1 MCDSICKNEK
11 KFVLGPA
18 PSPCTTMEDYAVFE
32 PAANPVIRDI
42 VQETTIHVPK
52 IEYKEKIVHVPKVEY
67 RTYPVLKDVET
78 PIYRERYRY
87 KNVQVPQKKLRV
99 KPVYKVVDVPQYKY
113 VNKYVKRKY
122 RRFQYVPREVPV
134 PFRPRRQIYTEI
146 PIRRYIPQY
155 LENGPIERDMSNS
168 AYNLQGELP
177 LFEGYNDNCLNMMNP
192 FSRSRSRKK
201 DNCFLSCLCNGK
213 NEESL
218 MYEADPLLFSDAV
231 YTHGRGN
238 LYDMSSSYEFPPGG
252 NSTFAYN
259 SYPLVIHERENNLYN
274 RMIETTSNLLAAA
287 GVALVLAGKLGL
299 QGISILVGG
308 TDKGKETPKGGHA
321 GVGPHPYELDGG
333 RRDPL
338 KHSQV
343 RKKQIEDQ
351 SGKRPTK
358 RTTK

>member
-11 KFVLGPA
+11 KYVLGPA

-32 PAANPVIRDI
+32 PAANPVIKNI

-52 IEYKEKIVHVPKVEY
+52 IEYKENIVHVPKVEY
-67 RTYPVLKDVET
+67 RTYPVVKDVET

-87 KNVQVPQKKLRV
+87 KDVQVPQKKLRV

-122 RRFQYVPREVPV
+122 KRFQYVPKEVPV
-134 PFRPRRQIYTEI
+134 PFRPRREIYTEI

-155 LENGPIERDMSNS
+155 MENGPIEPDMSYNS

-177 LFEGYNDNCLNMMNP
+177 LFEGYNDNFLNMLNP
-192 FSRSRSRKK
+192 FSGYTSRKK

-218 MYEADPLLFSDAV
+218 MHEMDPLLFNDAV
-231 YTHGRGN
+231 YTHSRGN
-238 LYDMSSSYEFPPGG
+238 MYDMRSSYELPPEPY
-252 NSTFAYN
+252 NTFAYN
-259 SYPLVIHERENNLYN
+259 TCPLVIHKKENNFYD
-274 RMIETTSNLLAAA
+274 RMIETTSNLLATA

-299 QGISILVGG
+299 QGISLLVGG
-308 TDKGKETPKGGHA
+308 ADKGSHTGG
-321 GVGPHPYELDGG
+321 GVGSGGDPYMLDGG
-333 RRDPL
+333 RRDPH
-338 KHSQV
+338 KE
-343 RKKQIEDQ
+343 RKVKEKQIKSQ
-351 SGKRPTK
+351 SGRNATK
-358 RTTK
+358 RATK

>member
-1 MCDSICKNEK
+1 
-11 KFVLGPA
+11 
-18 PSPCTTMEDYAVFE
+18 MEDYAVFE
-32 PAANPVIRDI
+32 VGLPRGCSIPAANPVIKNI

-67 RTYPVLKDVET
+67 RTYPVVKDVEA

-87 KNVQVPQKKLRV
+87 KNVQVPQQKLRI

-122 RRFQYVPREVPV
+122 KRFQYVPKEVPV
-134 PFRPRRQIYTEI
+134 PFRPRREIYTEI

-155 LENGPIERDMSNS
+155 MENGPIEPDMSNT
-168 AYNLQGELP
+168 AYNHQGELP
-177 LFEGYNDNCLNMMNP
+177 LFEGYNDNFLNMMNP
-192 FSRSRSRKK
+192 FSKYTSRKK

-218 MYEADPLLFSDAV
+218 MYEMDPLLFTDAV
-231 YTHGRGN
+231 YTQGRDK
-238 LYDMSSSYEFPPGG
+238 LYDMRSSYEIASEPC
-252 NSTFAYN
+252 NTFAYN
-259 SYPLVIHERENNLYN
+259 SYPVVIHKEENNLYN

-299 QGISILVGG
+299 QGISLLVGG
-308 TDKGKETPKGGHA
+308 ADKGKGTHKGSHA
-321 GVGPHPYELDGG
+321 GAGADPYALDGG

-338 KHSQV
+338 KDPQV
-343 RKKQIEDQ
+343 KEKQNEDQ
-351 SGKRPTK
+351 RGRNATK
-358 RTTK
+358 RATK